1 MNSTRTMSS
10 HNRPHYCYTSG
21 PYETGVDCLSVY
33 MRKFNVVEV
42 YLGYSRVPLTM
53 SLKMRSPGLQSRRGE
68 LMANQDDRTHKV
80 QVGFPNPTKLST
92 SFFT

>member
-21 PYETGVDCLSVY
+21 PYETGVDCLSVD

-42 YLGYSRVPLTM
+42 YLG
-53 SLKMRSPGLQSRRGE
+53 
-68 LMANQDDRTHKV
+68 
-80 QVGFPNPTKLST
+80 
-92 SFFT
+92 